1 MAKNKNGRPEWFKFW
16 RHNRGMLD
24 IEQLSIESRGKVF
37 TNIMRYFDTGFDE
50 LMEMTPIEEL
60 AFNVLKQNADEAIE
74 DYEDRAEKNRANGAK
89 GGRPPKQA

>member
-16 RHNRGMLD
+16 RRNRGMLD